1 MARTATKPK
10 TALSN
15 DREALAEELL
25 RIERKQADD
34 NARKKEIKSELIA
47 HAGNEG
53 HSLKIEIAGLGVVKV
68 SPAHGAE
75 AKGMEPVVQA
85 AFLEASEKE
94 REKVIAKGFIKM
106 EVVYG
111 KPYYGAV
118 TPDLY

>member
-1 MARTATKPK
+1 MARIATKPK
-10 TALSN
+10 PGLAN

-34 NARKKEIKSELIA
+34 NARKREIKSELIA

-75 AKGMEPVVQA
+75 PKGMEPVVQA

-94 REKVIAKGFIKM
+94 RDKVIAKGFIKM
-106 EVVYG
+106 EVAYSR
-111 KPYYGAV
+111 PYYGSV